1 MYSITHLLFKLTH
14 CSVLAIH
21 LGSLT
26 WKERISLGVSRIF
39 VYIKTL
45 SVYQTIGQR
54 CPQHGSRMSLV
65 RLVQYN
71 FNNSQVLRT
80 KYFISL
86 PKFCI
91 RCQILKP
98 GPVSS

>member
-14 CSVLAIH
+14 CSVLAIR

-26 WKERISLGVSRIF
+26 WKERISLGVSMIF
-39 VYIKTL
+39 VYITTL
-45 SVYQTIGQR
+45 PVYQNIGQG
-54 CPQHGSRMSLV
+54 CPQYGSRVSLV

-71 FNNSQVLRT
+71 FNNFQVLRT

-86 PKFCI
+86 I
-91 RCQILKP
+91 
-98 GPVSS
+98 